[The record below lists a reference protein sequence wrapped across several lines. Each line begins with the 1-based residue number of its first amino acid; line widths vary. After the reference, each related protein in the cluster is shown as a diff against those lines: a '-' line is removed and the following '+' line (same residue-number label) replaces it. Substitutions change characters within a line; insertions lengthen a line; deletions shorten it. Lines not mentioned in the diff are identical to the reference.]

1 MIHPTCPTFFYLFL
15 LIQTL
20 SLPSLASARMRSLTI
35 DHHPCAP
42 EKMKAQNRYICNSV
56 GKIRCLTGWTE
67 RAINPDP
74 NFPCPLP
81 VCQPQCQHGQCQL
94 PNVCSCEIGWEGP
107 DCGTCMALPGCA
119 NGNCINP
126 NTGQAE
132 PFTCHCKPS
141 WDGAL
146 CDIPKCVNNCHNNGI
161 CAATGGEEN
170 SCRCNVGWQGDECE
184 ECLPLEGCVMENTES
199 GSGCYQGETP
209 VPSSCQCK
217 EEWSGTHC
225 DQPKCLSSQD
235 GSELKCVQGDCVKV
249 GKDSNGDQLSHFCQ
263 CKVGWKGENC
273 DECEPA
279 YECPTAK
286 NETGAGIRACHLPG
300 QCRCA
305 GIRQEDNDE
314 QHKRCTI
321 WISDVCGDGHY
332 TCKNSGT
339 CNDGI
344 CQCAKGFSGHIC
356 EIDACDSIE
365 CQNSGTCS
373 AGECICSKGFS
384 GDHCE
389 KDMCDSIDCQNSGT
403 CTEGECE
410 CADGFSGEL
419 CETDLCELKSCLNSG
434 TCSAGKCVC
443 AEGFSGNLCQNVLC
457 DGLECENFATCNA
470 GECQCVSGFSGDQC
484 EIAPVSPGWNKTEN
498 TWVDQCP
505 NLESVEEQTAAEC
518 VELCRENSKCTAV
531 IYSSDLESCQ
541 LLQCEFP
548 VPVPQTSQPGYV
560 GYYQVCAEGFR
571 LVPGDIPGNGQVDLR
586 STGER
591 SISDVSDTAAC
602 AELCIATDGVPF
614 FTQQG
619 LSGHKFPCKSYEYSA
634 SEKICNLNRASVPTR
649 DAVRDYAFC
658 VTEPVT
664 TTTTFP
670 SDTNAIFIA
679 GGHTSGRGPPI
690 ATAEVFSLTNSLQ
703 NPSVANGQRCSI
715 PDIPQG
721 YFRENI
727 KHQGN
732 QGLAL
737 ALTKDSSGKYRVLS
751 CSGTEGHENYR
762 CYWFDPEAGKWHD
775 HSLLVQPNGI
785 AGGPANAHPQGLQ
798 ARTMSME
805 DGVYLL
811 GEERHNFNYFKLPHG
826 TNNWVQ
832 GPPPPEGAYY
842 FRACAAKI
850 SPFEFILI
858 GGFGPINPPPRLNQK
873 TVHKYNVRTKQWTKL
888 PDLIRG
894 RASLACTFYPDT
906 NKPYVI
912 VSGGKTNKKE
922 GENTDL
928 LSSTELVFVDGSGTV
943 EAGPLNV
950 EKGGADGVLHH
961 GLVTVDLPN
970 NPIPKVFAVGGQWA
984 RYSFRDQVEEWEP
997 LTKTWKITEMKLH
1010 SRMYVFGFLAVNF
1023 DLVCPK

>member
-1 MIHPTCPTFFYLFL
+1 
-15 LIQTL
+15 
-20 SLPSLASARMRSLTI
+20 
-35 DHHPCAP
+35 
-42 EKMKAQNRYICNSV
+42 
-56 GKIRCLTGWTE
+56 
-67 RAINPDP
+67 
-74 NFPCPLP
+74 
-81 VCQPQCQHGQCQL
+81 
-94 PNVCSCEIGWEGP
+94 
-107 DCGTCMALPGCA
+107 MALPGCA

-443 AEGFSGNLCQNVLC
+443 AEGFSGDLCQNSR
-457 DGLECENFATCNA
+457 CET
-470 GECQCVSGFSGDQC
+470 
-484 EIAPVSPGWNKTEN
+484 APVSPG
-498 TWVDQCP
+498 CP
-505 NLESVEEQTAAEC
+505 SADW
-518 VELCRENSKCTAV
+518 
-531 IYSSDLESCQ
+531 I
-541 LLQCEFP
+541 P
-548 VPVPQTSQPGYV
+548 VN
-560 GYYQVCAEGFR
+560 
-571 LVPGDIPGNGQVDLR
+571 D
-586 STGER
+586 
-591 SISDVSDTAAC
+591 
-602 AELCIATDGVPF
+602 
-614 FTQQG
+614 
-619 LSGHKFPCKSYEYSA
+619 
-634 SEKICNLNRASVPTR
+634 
-649 DAVRDYAFC
+649 
-658 VTEPVT
+658 
-664 TTTTFP
+664 
-670 SDTNAIFIA
+670 
-679 GGHTSGRGPPI
+679 
-690 ATAEVFSLTNSLQ
+690 
-703 NPSVANGQRCSI
+703 
-715 PDIPQG
+715 
-721 YFRENI
+721 
-727 KHQGN
+727 
-732 QGLAL
+732 
-737 ALTKDSSGKYRVLS
+737 
-751 CSGTEGHENYR
+751 R
-762 CYWFDPEAGKWHD
+762 CY
-775 HSLLVQPNGI
+775 LVSPTKMNWQ
-785 AGGPANAHPQGLQ
+785 Q
-798 ARTMSME
+798 AQQFCE
-805 DGVYLL
+805 
-811 GEERHNFNYFKLPHG
+811 
-826 TNNWVQ
+826 
-832 GPPPPEGAYY
+832 
-842 FRACAAKI
+842 
-850 SPFEFILI
+850 
-858 GGFGPINPPPRLNQK
+858 
-873 TVHKYNVRTKQWTKL
+873 
-888 PDLIRG
+888 
-894 RASLACTFYPDT
+894 
-906 NKPYVI
+906 
-912 VSGGKTNKKE
+912 
-922 GENTDL
+922 
-928 LSSTELVFVDGSGTV
+928 
-943 EAGPLNV
+943 
-950 EKGGADGVLHH
+950 EKGGYLTEIMSKTKQTD
-961 GLVTVDLPN
+961 
-970 NPIPKVFAVGGQWA
+970 
-984 RYSFRDQVEEWEP
+984 VEAA
-997 LTKTWKITEMKLH
+997 
-1010 SRMYVFGFLAVNF
+1010 FGFLAAFGNNLAYWIGLSDVAMEGKF
-1023 DLVCPK
+1023 VWQHSSCPLGEYTNWGRNEPDGGRGENCVILWPLYNWGWADVSCGYMTIAGRNVHAICQN